1 MSGRVEGKIIVV
13 TGAASG
19 LGRAGARRLAEEG
32 ARVVLADRDG
42 KGAEAAAAEIA
53 GAGGSAIFE
62 SHDVTRE
69 AEWERLVGTVVD
81 RFGRLD
87 VLVNNA
93 GVAIGKPLLA
103 TSLEEWRALHA
114 VNMEG
119 VFLGTKAAVAA
130 MIPGG
135 GGSIVNVSSVA
146 GLIGAPMMSAYC
158 ASKGGVR
165 LFTKAV
171 AMECAQMKWNI
182 RVNSIH
188 PAFVWTPM
196 VQRHAAEMGDV
207 ERTRAW
213 LERLQPIGR
222 MGEPREIAD
231 GMLFLASDESS
242 FVTGS
247 ELVIDGGLTAA

>member
-1 MSGRVEGKIIVV
+1 MSGRVAGKIVLV

-32 ARVVLADRDG
+32 ASVILADLDG
-42 KGAEAAAAEIA
+42 KGAEAAAAEIM
-53 GAGGSAIFE
+53 GAGGNAVPE
-62 SHDVTRE
+62 TLDVTEE
-69 AEWERLVGTVVD
+69 AGWARILAMITE
-81 RFGRLD
+81 RFGRID

-93 GVAIGKPLLA
+93 GVAIGRPLLA
-103 TSLEEWRALHA
+103 TSLDEWRALHA

-135 GGSIVNVSSVA
+135 GGSIINVSSIA

-165 LFTKAV
+165 LFSKAV
-171 AMECAQMKWNI
+171 ALECAQMKWNI

-196 VQRHAAEMGDV
+196 VQRHAAETGDPD
-207 ERTRAW
+207 RTRAW
-213 LERLQPIGR
+213 LESVQPIGR

-242 FVTGS
+242 FITGS